1 MEQSDTAL
9 PVLSFEGERN
19 PSYLATRRCAA
30 CIGFALDQT
39 LEAGKPMLIV
49 TECDIAKALGQ
60 AIQMEFGSR
69 RDIICIDSISVEDG
83 DFVDLGKPLMDGL
96 VIPVVVKTLIFG

>member
-1 MEQSDTAL
+1 
-9 PVLSFEGERN
+9 
-19 PSYLATRRCAA
+19 
-30 CIGFALDQT
+30 
-39 LEAGKPMLIV
+39 MLIV

-60 AIQMEFGSR
+60 AIQMEFGNR
-69 RDIICIDSISVEDG
+69 RDIICIDSVSVEDG